1 MIRLKQFGAQLMK
14 IITWSERYFLR
25 NLTVQGINQTWGLN
39 TNGIN
44 HWWGGALC
52 CHTHSWSMAGGG
64 QKVRMLRWHSSLTSD
79 PVMIRS
85 RIRLKAG
92 TEAPWAVSHFLLLSL
107 SLGVFPDSP
116 STYKKNL
123 KLNYVLSKHSP
134 YPLESVYREIQSTI
148 SLIPGWEDLLEKE
161 MVTHSS
167 ILAWRMPWTEKPGG
181 QESMG

>member
-1 MIRLKQFGAQLMK
+1 MFWPVFYIFEFSFQMIRLKQFGAQLMK

-52 CHTHSWSMAGGG
+52 CQTCSRSMAGGG

-85 RIRLKAG
+85 LIRLKAG
-92 TEAPWAVSHFLLLSL
+92 TEASWAVSHFPLLSL

-116 STYKKNL
+116 STYKKKKKPET
-123 KLNYVLSKHSP
+123 KLCPFKTFFLSFG
-134 YPLESVYREIQSTI
+134 ECI
-148 SLIPGWEDLLEKE
+148 
-161 MVTHSS
+161 
-167 ILAWRMPWTEKPGG
+167 
-181 QESMG
+181 